1 MKTYTIY
8 KIYYGSMLVYVG
20 RTKLK
25 LQTRLHGHF
34 FNKAM
39 HKYIDIFK
47 VTKVEYA
54 ETKTVADM
62 YLYEIY
68 YINKYKPPINR
79 DDKADDEL
87 TIELPELVFKPY
99 EIKLIDKWKKQRQEQ
114 VDNRRKKD
122 VCSRL
127 SHEKYQNAKLIARK
141 ELTPE
146 LFDEWLKN
154 NHISDYNI
162 TDEEYF
168 EWCLTN
174 KLPY

>member
-1 MKTYTIY
+1 MKVYTIY
-8 KIYYGSMLVYVG
+8 KIYYGSIVVYVG
-20 RTKLK
+20 RTKQK

-79 DDKADDEL
+79 DDKANDDL
-87 TIELPELVFKPY
+87 TVKLPELEFKPY

-114 VDNRRKKD
+114 VDKKRRKE
-122 VCSRL
+122 VCTRIAN
-127 SHEKYQNAKLIARK
+127 EKYRNAKVIARR

-146 LFDEWLKN
+146 LYEEWLQT
-154 NHISDYNI
+154 HSICADDIS
-162 TDEEYF
+162 DEEYF
-168 EWCLTN
+168 EWCLTH
-174 KLPY
+174 KLPF